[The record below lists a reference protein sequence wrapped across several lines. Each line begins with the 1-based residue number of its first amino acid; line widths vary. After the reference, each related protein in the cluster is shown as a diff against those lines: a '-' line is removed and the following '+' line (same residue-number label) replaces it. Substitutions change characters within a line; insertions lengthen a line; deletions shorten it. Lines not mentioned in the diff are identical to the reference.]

1 MLNCAVRNTVRV
13 HIKECISL
21 SKIQHVSAG
30 HRGSHQEVWI
40 DLSIY
45 FRVIPDGGGL
55 QIHLG
60 SLINK

>member
-1 MLNCAVRNTVRV
+1 MLNCAVIYTVRV

-45 FRVIPDGGGL
+45 FHVIPDGGGL